1 MRLIKGMLTGVW
13 ASCASGQTVA
23 HSTKAVGV
31 LDILDHI
38 PEGVLGRPARAL
50 HEVLNGPTLIHL
62 PGRRPD
68 PLFVSV
74 LLHGNEDTGWEA
86 LRGLLETN
94 AGRALPRAL
103 IIFIGNIEAARHGV
117 RRLDHQRDYN
127 RVWPGGE
134 APDSPEAKLM
144 LQVCELMRRQSLFA
158 SIDVH
163 NNTGFNPHYTGVNRL
178 DHRYLHLATLFSRV
192 VVYFTRPTGVCSQ
205 VMGEQCPAVTLES
218 GQPGLV
224 SGEEHVREYL
234 RACLH
239 LSQLPIHPVA
249 THDLD
254 LYHTVATVKVP
265 EGVSIGFGAED
276 CDLCFPAALDHMNF
290 RELPVGSLIANHS
303 RPGGQPLD
311 VVDERGDRVSEK
323 YLERD
328 DDAIRLKRAVMPAM
342 LTCDVRVIR
351 QDCLCY
357 FMERY
362 PIGESVP
369 GAG

>member
-1 MRLIKGMLTGVW
+1 M
-13 ASCASGQTVA
+13 
-23 HSTKAVGV
+23 
-31 LDILDHI
+31 LDILDHV
-38 PEGVLGRPARAL
+38 PEGVLGRPASAL

-62 PGRRPD
+62 PGRRPQ
-68 PLFVSV
+68 PLFVTV

-86 LRGLLETN
+86 LRSLLEAH

-103 IIFIGNIEAARHGV
+103 TIFIGNVEAARYGV

-134 APDSPEAKLM
+134 ASDSPEAQLM
-144 LQVCELMRRQSLFA
+144 RQVCGHLRRQPLFA

-163 NNTGFNPHYTGVNRL
+163 NNTGVNPHYTGVNRL

-205 VMGEQCPAVTLES
+205 VMGEQCPAVTVES

-239 LSQLPIHPVA
+239 LSQLPTHPVA
-249 THDLD
+249 PHDLD

-265 EGVSIGFGAED
+265 DGVSIGFGSED

-290 RELPVGSLIANHS
+290 RELPVGAVLAHHS
-303 RPGGQPLD
+303 RHEALPLD
-311 VVDERGDRVSEK
+311 VVDERGARVADK
-323 YLERD
+323 YLERQD
-328 DDAIRLKRAVMPAM
+328 GAIRLKRAVMPAM
-342 LTCDVRVIR
+342 LTRDVRVIR

-362 PIGESVP
+362 PIGEFVSGV
-369 GAG
+369 G